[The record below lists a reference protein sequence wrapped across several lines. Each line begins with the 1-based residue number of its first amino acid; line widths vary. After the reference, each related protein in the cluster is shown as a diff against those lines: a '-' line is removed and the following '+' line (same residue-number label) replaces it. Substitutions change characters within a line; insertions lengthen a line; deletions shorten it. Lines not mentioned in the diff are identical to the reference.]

1 MIFFIQGNNF
11 RECYSSLEEAV
22 FLFLQLGFH
31 VHPEKSVLIPSQSL
45 TFLGFNLNSV
55 SMTVTLTQE
64 KRDQLESLCTEAMNG
79 EDLSIR
85 FVPKV
90 IGKVVSALPGM
101 EFGRLHYRN
110 LERDKIYALSANQG
124 DYDALMQL
132 SPAAKEEL
140 RWWCDNVGHGY
151 RRIQHASYSHS
162 FQVDASDSGW
172 GIACT
177 TDESLQSHGFWSQEQ
192 RSFHINV
199 RELYVVFICLT
210 VFCKEMSDTHIRF
223 EIDNTTA
230 VSYVNGM
237 GGCKSAACNEVAK
250 KIWDWCIQR
259 GLWLSAVHI
268 PGTMNVKADAL
279 SRRHYSD
286 HEWMLNNAM
295 FSRLCKI
302 FPGLTIDLFAS
313 ILNHRL
319 PRYVSW
325 GPDSQAFS
333 VDAFDISWKGQRF
346 YAFPP
351 FSLIPR
357 CLEKVVCD
365 QAEGVLVVSAWPTQT
380 CYTRIVQMLISQP
393 VHGDGL
399 HERDESASTPIGS
412 ADSQHAG
419 SFEVDGLPSIR
430 RYYQMQGFSEHITDV
445 LVKSATQKQYSVY
458 IKKWAIFCGARKI
471 APFLPDLSNVLEF
484 LYTLLN
490 LSYSSI
496 S

>member
-1 MIFFIQGNNF
+1 MKLTTDPEILDIVKHCHIEFSQDPCLFSFHGQRNFNSGQQAIVNEEVDKLLDLGVLSPSRHEQGECLSPIFVTPKRDGSYKLIFNFKNCNQAVLYRQFKMDTLNSVISMISPGAYFASLDLKHAYYTIPVVLEQRKFLKFLWLGNLYEFNALPMGLSSSPRIFTKVMKPPLAYLRQKGCTVSGYIDDFFIQGNNF

-64 KRDQLESLCTEAMNG
+64 KRDQLESLCTEAMIG

-85 FVPKV
+85 FVAKV

-237 GGCKSAACNEVAK
+237 GGCKSAACDEVAK
-250 KIWDWCIQR
+250 KIWDWCIER

-268 PGTMNVKADAL
+268 PGTMNVKADVM

-286 HEWMLNNAM
+286 HEWMLNNDM
-295 FSRLCKI
+295 FS
-302 FPGLTIDLFAS
+302 
-313 ILNHRL
+313 
-319 PRYVSW
+319 
-325 GPDSQAFS
+325 
-333 VDAFDISWKGQRF
+333 
-346 YAFPP
+346 
-351 FSLIPR
+351 
-357 CLEKVVCD
+357 
-365 QAEGVLVVSAWPTQT
+365 
-380 CYTRIVQMLISQP
+380 
-393 VHGDGL
+393 
-399 HERDESASTPIGS
+399 
-412 ADSQHAG
+412 
-419 SFEVDGLPSIR
+419 
-430 RYYQMQGFSEHITDV
+430 
-445 LVKSATQKQYSVY
+445 
-458 IKKWAIFCGARKI
+458 
-471 APFLPDLSNVLEF
+471 
-484 LYTLLN
+484 
-490 LSYSSI
+490 
-496 S
+496 